1 MNWNKNAL
9 EYGDRLSKAV
19 QDINNPKLFQWG
31 NFTSHAGKSL
41 QWKLECD
48 AITTEEWDCLA
59 GMIMQYNTRSF
70 GSVEGI
76 PRGGIPLANA
86 LRKYAT
92 EGPPMI
98 VDDIYTTGKSFD
110 DYCYEHYRT
119 MSFDYNPKWVIF
131 ARGKIKDR
139 HAVNA
144 LFRLPGV

>member
-1 MNWNKNAL
+1 MPYD
-9 EYGDRLSKAV
+9 EYA
-19 QDINNPKLFQWG
+19 KLFQLG
-31 NFTSHAGKSL
+31 DFVSHAGKTL
-41 QWKLECD
+41 KWKLECD
-48 AITTEEWDCLA
+48 AISPKEWDCLA
-59 GMIMQYNTRSF
+59 AMIMQYNKRSF

-76 PRGGIPLANA
+76 PRGGIPLADA

-110 DYCYEHYRT
+110 DYVYQHYRA

-131 ARGKIKDR
+131 ARGKIKDK
-139 HAVNA
+139 HNVNA